1 MNSPREGITFVLS
14 APSGTGKTTVCKALR
29 QKIPALKFAVS
40 HTTRAPRP
48 GEKEGEAYYFI
59 SQDEFEKKISQGGF
73 LEWAK
78 VFDHYYGTSVEA
90 AKKGNESQQNL
101 LIELDVQGA
110 RTLRENNFLGVFIF
124 LLPPSLEELA
134 TRLKKR
140 GTDSDQKINQRLAIG
155 KQEIKNVRLYDY
167 VITNADI
174 DQTAQTIQEIM
185 NAEAHRT
192 ARFEPSSDDIRSL
205 MNSVD

>member
-29 QKIPALKFAVS
+29 QKIPALKFSIS
-40 HTTRAPRP
+40 HTTRSPRP
-48 GEKEGEAYYFI
+48 EEKEGEAYYFI
-59 SQDEFEKKISQGGF
+59 SNDEFEKKIAQGGY

-78 VFDHYYGTSVEA
+78 VFDHYYGTSVESA
-90 AKKGNESQQNL
+90 NKGNEGQQNL

-110 RTLRENNFLGVFIF
+110 QTLRKNNFPGVFIF

-134 TRLKKR
+134 IRLKKR
-140 GTDSDQKINQRLAIG
+140 DTDSIDKINQRLATG

-167 VITNADI
+167 VITNVDI
-174 DQTAQTIQEIM
+174 DETVQTIQAIM
-185 NAEAHRT
+185 NAEACRT
-192 ARFEPSSDDIRSL
+192 ARFDPSSDDIRSL
-205 MNSVD
+205 LKSVE